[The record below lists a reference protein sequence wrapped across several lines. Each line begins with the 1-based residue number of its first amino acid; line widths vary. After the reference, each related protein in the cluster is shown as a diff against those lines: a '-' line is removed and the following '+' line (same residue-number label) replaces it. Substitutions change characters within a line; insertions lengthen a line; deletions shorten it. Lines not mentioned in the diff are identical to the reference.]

1 MASRLFWILVAGLA
15 LIGGI
20 VLQDGNSIFSWGED
34 ADQSRTIEQRIE
46 AGVDRAVE
54 RSVDKM
60 QVVDSSGEQINVPAE
75 TKQAL
80 AEAVGRLVKSEAELA
95 VLQVKDSGTEEIEA
109 ATIRRDQARAEVE
122 TLKSRIEGQKA
133 LADERRQAARDEIRT
148 EVREQIREA
157 VRN

>member
-1 MASRLFWILVAGLA
+1 MLSRLFWFLVAGLA

-20 VLQDGNSIFSWGED
+20 LLQDGNEIFSWGED
-34 ADQSRTIEQRIE
+34 ADQARTIEQRVE
-46 AGVDRAVE
+46 AGVDRAVD
-54 RSVDKM
+54 RSIEKI
-60 QVVDSSGEQINVPAE
+60 QVTDSNGEPIDVPAE

-95 VLQVKDSGTEEIEA
+95 VLQVKDGSAEEMEA

-122 TLKSRIEGQKA
+122 TLKAKIEGEKA
-133 LADERRQAARDEIRT
+133 LANEGRQAARDQVRT
-148 EVREQIREA
+148 EVRETIRDA